1 MSDTLT
7 IFKRIDGAYAEL
19 ASMSF
24 VKDKWVGKW
33 IDAREDGKI
42 VGKTPDPTD
51 KNGYYVI
58 SIQQILSA
66 VQKVHAKWGIK
77 VFFEGPYYDASN
89 SEKRLTI
96 SHKDRYG
103 NDVQTIIANGHYD
116 VRIIGSGEDDCI
128 AMRVQCEAKDTV
140 ANDKLGN
147 KLLTNAMRCLY
158 RSLYSIDG
166 DDSKDPEEVGAEIEA
181 SDIPS
186 GEAPNPRE
194 TKRMTNDPFFSKPD
208 AQVEEA
214 NLAKAEQCRKAI
226 MELIESDPFNIPGII
241 TEYSTQYG
249 RIDTWGAGIAVRVY
263 KELKSE
269 GCKLKE
275 VAL

>member
-24 VKDKWVGKW
+24 TKDKWVGKW
-33 IDAREDGKI
+33 IDVKEDGKI
-42 VGKTPDPTD
+42 VGKIIDPTD
-51 KNGYYVI
+51 KNGYYVV
-58 SIQQILSA
+58 SIRQILSA
-66 VQKVHAKWGIK
+66 VQNVHAKWGIK

-89 SEKRLTI
+89 SEKRLTV

-103 NDVQTIIANGHYD
+103 NDVQTVIANGHYD

-128 AMRVQCEAKDTV
+128 SMRVQCEAKDSV

-166 DDSKDPEEVGAEIEA
+166 DDSKDPEEVGVEIEVP
-181 SDIPS
+181 DIPS
-186 GEAPNPRE
+186 RE
-194 TKRMTNDPFFSKPD
+194 
-208 AQVEEA
+208 
-214 NLAKAEQCRKAI
+214 AKAQDAMTDSFFGMTRQEKKAKVLEWI
-226 MELIESDPFNIPGII
+226 KSNPDSEDLAYAYETYGKD
-241 TEYSTQYG
+241 TE
-249 RIDTWGAGIAVRVY
+249 TWQLGVFVHLY
-263 KELKSE
+263 DDVVS
-269 GCKLKE
+269 KE
-275 VAL
+275 VKE